1 MKHFKQPNRQFSNT
15 SSTYS
20 NQTQQSSQSTQSAHS
35 NQSTQSS
42 SSVIINKLADD
53 DTKHSL
59 NNVLDYINKVDD
71 FNPNDLYLQRQQR
84 KFVTKFGTSYHQKAH
99 SAEDFSRAE
108 SDYNKTDS
116 FAKTGDIAQTD
127 DFQSGSFGDA
137 GDGYDEDSDL
147 EILLEDQED
156 DENSEIPNRVAILED
171 HPLTSLEPNDYEDDD
186 MLLPPSPPR
195 SPPKE
200 LDPDKLYGLYDFS
213 GPDPSHCSI
222 TRNEPVFLINDQDNY
237 WWLIK
242 KLTKDQR
249 RQLLLERSR
258 NFDDDFSD
266 VESDEEDGKV
276 GFVPAECL
284 ETHGE
289 RLARLN
295 CFKNE
300 ELERSSRDLLIK
312 SSNPSSSPSVDNI
325 TENKSFSSIGLGSPA
340 NFQKSPDTTL
350 SRSGSILR
358 DPNTTKQSIN
368 KSVTFEDLSV
378 LENEDEDEVTGNIL
392 NNLSDD
398 SGEHDF
404 PEHYYDNLSI
414 PKVDDEEKRSEVMS
428 DIYPSE
434 TPLLISKRKDSP
446 MPEKREW
453 QEKQWSQE
461 EKAVEAQ
468 KKSIVVVDLLHDSG
482 VESHDSGV
490 ESHDSGVE
498 SDEESLSDAQV
509 HSDNQVSD
517 TQVSDTLKEIQIPS
531 AQVKEVHSNPE
542 LQSSPENSVPSS
554 ESDTKPPQT
563 PQSNYQT
570 PNLIPSSQFQTNS
583 QFDQF
588 KTPNQDT
595 PDDFKTPNSRT
606 PSTPH
611 SERIRRSQLL
621 DRLNQVTADIQN
633 ELSDYSRELGE
644 DADVNYDNPYYNQG
658 FLTVFE
664 NGSFSSRSVLEESP
678 AKEEIKEDFDSE
690 DEHQEDKEGVT
701 PLTST
706 NSLTH
711 DLDKRKSKPVH
722 EMFIPILGKFDE
734 LAEKLAEIDE
744 ML

>member
-20 NQTQQSSQSTQSAHS
+20 NQTQQSSQSNQSA
-35 NQSTQSS
+35 QSAQSS

-59 NNVLDYINKVDD
+59 NNVLDYINKVDE

-84 KFVTKFGTSYHQKAH
+84 KFVTKFGTSYHQKSQ
-99 SAEDFSRAE
+99 SAEDFTSN
-108 SDYNKTDS
+108 SSNTKS
-116 FAKTGDIAQTD
+116 HNLQ
-127 DFQSGSFGDA
+127 FGDGFDA
-137 GDGYDEDSDL
+137 DGDDEDYEESLNGEDDL
-147 EILLEDQED
+147 ED
-156 DENSEIPNRVAILED
+156 IPNRVAILED
-171 HPLTSLEPNDYEDDD
+171 HPLTSLEPKDDYDDDDD

-249 RQLLLERSR
+249 KQLLLERSR
-258 NFDDDFSD
+258 NFEDDYSD
-266 VESDEEDGKV
+266 VETDEEDGKV

-312 SSNPSSSPSVDNI
+312 LSNPSSSPSVDNI

-378 LENEDEDEVTGNIL
+378 MENEDEEEMSGNIL

-398 SGEHDF
+398 SIKEQQF

-414 PKVDDEEKRSEVMS
+414 PKIEDEEKRSEVMS

-446 MPEKREW
+446 MPEKHEF
-453 QEKQWSQE
+453 KQSTIPE
-461 EKAVEAQ
+461 VTTILAPRDNE
-468 KKSIVVVDLLHDSG
+468 DSG
-482 VESHDSGV
+482 VES
-490 ESHDSGVE
+490 E
-498 SDEESLSDAQV
+498 
-509 HSDNQVSD
+509 VSD
-517 TQVSDTLKEIQIPS
+517 HDTYGHEGHGDTYGDEGYGNDAYGDNAYQDNAYDQHSMDNISVNTNSDHERVSVQS
-531 AQVKEVHSNPE
+531 
-542 LQSSPENSVPSS
+542 QSSPQESPESQPSPVDARKS
-554 ESDTKPPQT
+554 PQT

-588 KTPNQDT
+588 KTPNEDT
-595 PDDFKTPNSRT
+595 PDNFKTPTGRSSG

-644 DADVNYDNPYYNQG
+644 DLETKDLKDYDNPYYNQG

-664 NGSFSSRSVLEESP
+664 NGSFSSRSALEELPEKEEKKEEDYDSGYDELVNQLEESY
-678 AKEEIKEDFDSE
+678 KEE
-690 DEHQEDKEGVT
+690 GNVT

-722 EMFIPILGKFDE
+722 DMFKPILGKFDE